1 MSNPVMS
8 HLQHSYMLFRYRVL
22 ITCTNGE
29 GLKGSKNM
37 AMQQSAYAEGTH
49 LGVRVE

>member
-1 MSNPVMS
+1 MLNPVMS
-8 HLQHSYMLFRYRVL
+8 HLQHSYMLFRYHVL

-37 AMQQSAYAEGTH
+37 ATQQSAYAKGTH
-49 LGVRVE
+49 LSVGVE